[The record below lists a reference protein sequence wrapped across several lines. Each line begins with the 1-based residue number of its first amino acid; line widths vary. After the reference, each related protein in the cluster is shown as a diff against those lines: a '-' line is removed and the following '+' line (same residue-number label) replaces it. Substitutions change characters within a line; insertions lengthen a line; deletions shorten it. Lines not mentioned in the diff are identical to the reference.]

1 MTAYRLFDNLD
12 VHDHAALDEYR
23 SRIEP
28 VRSDSEATSPWWAD
42 HGRSSRVTGNRRSPW
57 TSSRIMQRARRASSL
72 RALGLVTGQPEATKR
87 WYGVMVSKPIWA

>member
-42 HGRSSRVTGNRRSPW
+42 HGRSSRVTGTDVPRGRRVGSCNALAG
-57 TSSRIMQRARRASSL
+57 RAA